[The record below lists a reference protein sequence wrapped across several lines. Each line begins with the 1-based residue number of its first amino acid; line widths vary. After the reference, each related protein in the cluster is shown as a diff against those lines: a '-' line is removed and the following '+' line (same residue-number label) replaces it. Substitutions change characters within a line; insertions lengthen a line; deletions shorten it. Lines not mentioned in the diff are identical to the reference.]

1 LAPPIALLRRSMNAL
16 PGKPRRPRWLIVAA
30 NIHHNLSARWQLTLG
45 RRESDIGATHRGLST
60 ERSVA
65 YINRVFQDYLA
76 YSGLTSA
83 DLVGKRILELG
94 PGDNLGVALRFYAAG
109 AAQVT
114 CLDKLFSRRDT
125 AQQAEI
131 YRALREHLSPSEQAR
146 YGSAINLDGSAKIN
160 EDCVRYVWGTAA
172 EDARNVLAEH
182 SFDLIVSRAVLWEI
196 HEIDRTLQTLDALLR
211 PGGMMIH
218 KIACLDWM
226 FRQNGY
232 HPLEFL
238 TIPEQLYRWMARD
251 SGKSNRCTI
260 AYYRDAMSRLRY
272 SAHFHIT
279 RVVGAPG
286 EEFPPGTTAL
296 VANVHYTDETLG
308 LLGEIRPRLLP
319 RFRRLD
325 DQDLMVED
333 MFLVAVK
340 TTGHS

>member
-1 LAPPIALLRRSMNAL
+1 MTTTL
-16 PGKPRRPRWLIVAA
+16 PRKRRRPRWLIVAA
-30 NIHHNLSARWQLTLG
+30 NIRHNLAARRQLARG
-45 RRESDIGATHRGLST
+45 RVESDIGATHRGLST

-76 YSGLTSA
+76 YGGLTSA

-94 PGDNLGVALRFYAAG
+94 PGDNLGVALRLYAAG

-125 AQQAEI
+125 DQQREI
-131 YRALREHLSPSEQAR
+131 YRALREHLSPAEQAR
-146 YGSAINLDGSAKIN
+146 YDDAVNLDGDAKIDQN
-160 EDCVRYVWGTAA
+160 CVRYTWGTAA
-172 EDARNVLAEH
+172 EDAPTVLPEH

-196 HEIDRTLQTLDALLR
+196 HDIDRALQALNTLLR

-238 TIPEQLYRWMARD
+238 TIPERLYSWMARD

-260 AYYRDAMSRLRY
+260 AYYREAMRRLRY
-272 SAHFHIT
+272 AAQFHVT
-279 RVVGAPG
+279 RVVGAQG
-286 EEFPPGTTAL
+286 EEFPPGTTTL
-296 VANVHYTDETLG
+296 VANVHYTDETRR
-308 LLGEIRPRLLP
+308 LLQEIRPRLLP

-340 TTGHS
+340 NSGHG